1 MRMSARASRIA
12 GSAKPRANA
21 AGSHGPPRFLPVT
34 TVNELSAEGSYQITV
49 SGKTFLKARTII
61 AKFAGVRVYIGSH
74 IEITPSGERRSAAM
88 RKYSSL

>member
-1 MRMSARASRIA
+1 MSASASRIA
-12 GSAKPRANA
+12 GSAKPRESA
-21 AGSHGPPRFLPVT
+21 ATSQGPSCLRPVT
-34 TVNELSAEGSYQITV
+34 MVNELSAEGSYQMTV

-74 IEITPSGERRSAAM
+74 IETTPPGVRRSATM